1 MQLIVELQV
10 KIGKGK
16 LGVFTDELGRH
27 GCTLRRLLLGE
38 SGESH
43 EIYEAEIIYSDTEG
57 YAAFMSAAG
66 ASRDSYQITGERN
79 LLEDTIAGGLL
90 NVSGKMRIETQADY
104 EMRLLGSAALMR
116 EQIRKGKGDRCTG
129 ILRTV
134 GMLGCVKKRADAS
147 AETIRLRHA
156 DLERDAA
163 ITNHFTGLNAL
174 PIIITFTQ
182 TEDLVKTIQG
192 IEAGFAAMRI
202 TGVEDLDDS
211 AVYEQILSEM
221 SLPAVST
228 AYDEIPLLLLAEI
241 LHLLDR
247 DHIALSEA
255 TAGIIGIECGS
266 LRMTRILHGL
276 GCHRV
281 LGYDHNEKLM
291 LTFEKAG
298 GLATTPENIFNNSDV
313 ILLFRNHFTID
324 EFHRIRAG
332 QIVISLIDFDELEM
346 GIISEKG
353 VRDFVSRQRIDAAVV
368 FPGLLSGILKTGS
381 KGIDDG
387 KIVETARKIN
397 RQRARDKRP
406 LSLFQ
411 NAHDLVA
418 RFLTD

>member
-147 AETIRLRHA
+147 ADTIRLRHA

-163 ITNHFTGLNAL
+163 ITHHFTGLNAL

-182 TEDLVKTIQG
+182 IEDLVKTIQG

-202 TGVEDLDDS
+202 TGIEDLDDS

-247 DHIALSEA
+247 DHVALSEA
-255 TAGIIGIECGS
+255 TA
-266 LRMTRILHGL
+266 
-276 GCHRV
+276 
-281 LGYDHNEKLM
+281 
-291 LTFEKAG
+291 
-298 GLATTPENIFNNSDV
+298 
-313 ILLFRNHFTID
+313 
-324 EFHRIRAG
+324 
-332 QIVISLIDFDELEM
+332 
-346 GIISEKG
+346 
-353 VRDFVSRQRIDAAVV
+353 
-368 FPGLLSGILKTGS
+368 
-381 KGIDDG
+381 
-387 KIVETARKIN
+387 
-397 RQRARDKRP
+397 
-406 LSLFQ
+406 
-411 NAHDLVA
+411 
-418 RFLTD
+418 